1 MGIWENLGMGGYR
14 GFSRPAAR
22 LLQQAVQ
29 LAGDL
34 GCEQADTS
42 HLLLAMLRQQGA
54 AAQFLTRKN
63 ITEPE
68 VRRQLAQR
76 RSAPA
81 QRLDRQSMAPDLR
94 RTMDYALIGAQNAHV
109 SRAEPEHLL
118 CAMLEDD
125 GCAAGLLLAEMGL
138 SLTEAVRECRQ
149 LSGQFVLPA
158 QPRVSA
164 SIPRGSRAS
173 DKDCRDLTRR
183 AAEGELDPVFC
194 REAELDRMVEIL
206 CRRQKNDPCLIG
218 EPGVGKTALAEGL
231 SLLAYYGQKN
241 RNRYVAQAQKYIQE
255 RCVDSHLSLEMV
267 ADSVGIT
274 PAYLSRLF
282 YELSEVNFVNYVNEC
297 RVQRAKLLLRQSK
310 IPVQEVGFRCGF
322 NSLQNFNRVFKRHTG
337 TTPGA
342 YRKQ

>member
-1 MGIWENLGMGGYR
+1 MELAKSGDIDGAKR
-14 GFSRPAAR
+14 AFDV
-22 LLQQAVQ
+22 LLQEAAHAA
-29 LAGDL
+29 AGSL
-34 GCEQADTS
+34 SPLENCS
-42 HLLLAMLRQQGA
+42 AMLDCMVEA
-54 AAQFLTRKN
+54 LLN
-63 ITEPE
+63 LHVPE
-68 VRRQLAQR
+68 EKLALFESYYR
-76 RSAPA
+76 
-81 QRLDRQSMAPDLR
+81 
-94 RTMDYALIGAQNAHV
+94 
-109 SRAEPEHLL
+109 RAEQQTGSEL
-118 CAMLEDD
+118 
-125 GCAAGLLLAEMGL
+125 
-138 SLTEAVRECRQ
+138 
-149 LSGQFVLPA
+149 FVLA
-158 QPRVSA
+158 SRV
-164 SIPRGSRAS
+164 G
-173 DKDCRDLTRR
+173 T
-183 AAEGELDPVFC
+183 
-194 REAELDRMVEIL
+194 
-206 CRRQKNDPCLIG
+206 
-218 EPGVGKTALAEGL
+218 EGL